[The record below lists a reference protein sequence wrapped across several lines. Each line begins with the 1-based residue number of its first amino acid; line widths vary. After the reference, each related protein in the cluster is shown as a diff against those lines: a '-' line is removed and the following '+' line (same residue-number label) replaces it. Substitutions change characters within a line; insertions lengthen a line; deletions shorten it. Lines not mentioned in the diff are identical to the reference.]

1 MQCRNLEKGVVES
14 GRASE
19 EQRLEGWTGCEGKG
33 GISLSVARSQSPG
46 GPTVSRAS
54 RRTGRK
60 QEHSVD
66 SPPPPGQLADL
77 AQTMPG
83 QSGAGWGC

>member
-14 GRASE
+14 GWASE

-46 GPTVSRAS
+46 GPTVS
-54 RRTGRK
+54 
-60 QEHSVD
+60 
-66 SPPPPGQLADL
+66 
-77 AQTMPG
+77 
-83 QSGAGWGC
+83 